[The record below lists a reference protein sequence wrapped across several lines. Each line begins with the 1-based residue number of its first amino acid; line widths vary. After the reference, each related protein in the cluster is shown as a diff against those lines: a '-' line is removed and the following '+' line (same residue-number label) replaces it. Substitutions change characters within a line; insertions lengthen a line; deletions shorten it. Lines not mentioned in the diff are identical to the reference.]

1 VWPPVRTRSP
11 QACSGVAYAIFAA
24 QENIYQQARSNETES
39 VNRKLLTWV
48 LAAVLILA
56 VCGTILIIVL
66 PQPSEPFTELYLLG
80 ASGKAS
86 DYPTNLTV
94 GQTANVTV
102 GVVNQENAN
111 VNYTL
116 VATLTNK
123 TITNESFSLA
133 NNQKWQDSISFTATT
148 RGSGQKLAFDLYK
161 SGDANVY
168 RSVYLFVTVT

>member
-1 VWPPVRTRSP
+1 
-11 QACSGVAYAIFAA
+11 
-24 QENIYQQARSNETES
+24 
-39 VNRKLLTWV
+39 VNRKIVTWV
-48 LAAVLILA
+48 LAAILILA

-66 PQPSEPFTELYLLG
+66 PQPGEPFTELYLLG

-102 GVVNQENAN
+102 GVVNHENAD
-111 VNYTL
+111 VDYTL
-116 VATLTNK
+116 VATLANK
-123 TITNESFSLA
+123 TITTESFSLA
-133 NNQKWQDSISFTATT
+133 NTQSWQGSISFNATT

-161 SGDANVY
+161 QGDANVY

>member
-1 VWPPVRTRSP
+1 M
-11 QACSGVAYAIFAA
+11 
-24 QENIYQQARSNETES
+24 
-39 VNRKLLTWV
+39 NRKLLTWV

-66 PQPSEPFTELYLLG
+66 PQPGEPFTELYLLG

-94 GQTANVTV
+94 GQKANVTV
-102 GVVNQENAN
+102 GVVNHENAD
-111 VNYTL
+111 VDYTL
-116 VATLTNK
+116 VATLANK
-123 TITNESFSLA
+123 TISNQSFGLA
-133 NNQKWQDSISFTATT
+133 NTQQWQGSISFTATT

-161 SGDANVY
+161 QGDANVY

>member
-1 VWPPVRTRSP
+1 M
-11 QACSGVAYAIFAA
+11 
-24 QENIYQQARSNETES
+24 
-39 VNRKLLTWV
+39 

-66 PQPSEPFTELYLLG
+66 PQPGEPFTELYLLG

-94 GQTANVTV
+94 GQKANVTV
-102 GVVNQENAN
+102 GVVNHENAD
-111 VNYTL
+111 VDYTL
-116 VATLTNK
+116 VATLANK
-123 TITNESFSLA
+123 TISNQSFGLA
-133 NNQKWQDSISFTATT
+133 NTQQWQGSISFTATT

-161 SGDANVY
+161 QGDANVY

>member
-1 VWPPVRTRSP
+1 MPSSRHKKTFMSKREGIRP
-11 QACSGVAYAIFAA
+11 
-24 QENIYQQARSNETES
+24 NS

-80 ASGKAS
+80 ASGTAS
-86 DYPTNLTV
+86 QYPTNLTV

-102 GVVNQENAN
+102 GVVNHENAD

-116 VATLTNK
+116 VATLNNK
-123 TITNESFSLA
+123 TITTESFSLA
-133 NNQKWQDSISFTATT
+133 NNQQWQNSISFKATT

-161 SGDANVY
+161 GDQANVY

>member
-1 VWPPVRTRSP
+1 MPSSRS
-11 QACSGVAYAIFAA
+11 
-24 QENIYQQARSNETES
+24 QENIYEQARRNQIDS
-39 VNRKLLTWV
+39 VNHKLLTWV

-80 ASGKAS
+80 ASGNAS
-86 DYPTNLTV
+86 EYPTNLTV

-102 GVVNQENAN
+102 GVVNHENAE

-116 VATLTNK
+116 MVTLTNK
-123 TITNESFSLA
+123 TITTESFSLA
-133 NNQKWQDSISFTATT
+133 NNQQWQNSISFKATT
-148 RGSGQKLAFDLYK
+148 RGSGQKLEFDLYK